1 MRRLF
6 TILILSLSGMAA
18 FGQSGEVKRFA
29 NEVEVPRITV
39 AEAKKGF
46 DEGTVIFVD
55 ARTEITYKEE
65 HIKGALHISGSD
77 ESISSLP
84 KGKRI
89 IVYCS

>member
-1 MRRLF
+1 MGKLL
-6 TILILSLSGMAA
+6 TILILCLSAVAA
-18 FGQSGEVKRFA
+18 FGQSGDVKKFA
-29 NEVEVPRITV
+29 NEADVPRITV

-46 DEGTVIFVD
+46 DDGTVIFVD
-55 ARTEITYKEE
+55 ARSEVTYKEE

-77 ESISSLP
+77 ESINSLP

>member
-1 MRRLF
+1 
-6 TILILSLSGMAA
+6 MAA